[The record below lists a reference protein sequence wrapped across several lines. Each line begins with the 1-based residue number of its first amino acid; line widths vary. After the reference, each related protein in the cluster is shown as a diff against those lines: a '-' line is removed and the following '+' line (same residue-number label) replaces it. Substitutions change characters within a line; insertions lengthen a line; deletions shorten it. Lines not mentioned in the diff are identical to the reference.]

1 MTGAGL
7 GIAMAQRFGQQNG
20 VLVGAGLGVQFLRP
34 PGTYEMTVLEFGISG
49 GNDLAVGQLIAHIAM
64 IHAAGKEKA
73 YRLTGEIFKDEV
85 LHQTFLYG
93 LKHRLQSVLLMDV
106 SAGRNTGFRHAVF
119 TLLPL
124 PDAASELRLLRL
136 PRPWAQLR
144 FAERESRDESRSAGE
159 SRAREWPSCEAGDRR
174 PPRKA
179 GFSATIPRNA
189 GFCQ

>member
-106 SAGRNTGFRHAVF
+106 SAGRTTGFRHAVF
-119 TLLPL
+119 TLPPL

-144 FAERESRDESRSAGE
+144 FAERESRDESRSARNREHFQNENAQGE
-159 SRAREWPSCEAGDRR
+159 QGAGM
-174 PPRKA
+174 A
-179 GFSATIPRNA
+179 VL
-189 GFCQ
+189 